1 MMKLP
6 NFIAEMK
13 PELRYGLLIGLGVS
27 LWVLIEFLLGFHTTR
42 MEMGQFTGYLSVI
55 IPILAL
61 YYGLTEK
68 YIQEPAITYWQTVK
82 AGMTMVLIAAVII
95 SLFMALYNTTIHP
108 EWVEEGIAYEKQYL
122 QEMNATAEEIT
133 QAEEAMKVMFST
145 EVQMLGSFIGVMIQ
159 GFFLSLLISWLI
171 RRK

>member
-1 MMKLP
+1 MKLP
-6 NFIAEMK
+6 LFITQMK
-13 PELRYGLLIGLGVS
+13 PELRYGLIIGLGVS
-27 LWVLIEFLLGFHTTR
+27 IWVLLEFLLGFHTKY
-42 MEMGQFTGYLSVI
+42 MEIGQFSGYLSVI

-68 YIQEPAITYWQTVK
+68 YIHEPTITYWQTVK
-82 AGMTMVLIAAVII
+82 AGMTMVIIAAIII

-122 QEMNATAEEIT
+122 IEMNATAEEIA
-133 QAEEAMKVMFST
+133 QAEEALKVMFST
-145 EVQMLGSFIGVMIQ
+145 EVQMIGSFIGVVVQ
-159 GFFLSLLISWLI
+159 GFFLCLLISWLI

>member
-1 MMKLP
+1 MIKLP
-6 NFIAEMK
+6 SFFTSLK
-13 PELRYGLLIGLGVS
+13 PELRFGLIIGLGVS

-61 YYGLTEK
+61 YYGLTER
-68 YIQEPAITYWQTVK
+68 YIQEPTITYWQTVK
-82 AGMTMVLIAAVII
+82 VGMTMVIIAAIII

-108 EWVEEGIAYEKQYL
+108 DWVEEGIAYEKQYL
-122 QEMNATAEEIT
+122 QEINATAEEIT

-145 EVQMLGSFIGVMIQ
+145 EVQMIGSFIGVVVQ
-159 GFFLSLLISWLI
+159 GFFLCLLISWLI